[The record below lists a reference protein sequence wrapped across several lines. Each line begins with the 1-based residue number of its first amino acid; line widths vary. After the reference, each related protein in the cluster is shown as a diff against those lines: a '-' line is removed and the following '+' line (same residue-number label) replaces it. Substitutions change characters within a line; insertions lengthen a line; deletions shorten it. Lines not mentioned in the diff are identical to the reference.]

1 MRPVANREAAYRVTA
16 AEPALQFQCFG
27 GEGAGGL
34 YGAGVFGA
42 QGVEAGGG
50 QGLLL
55 ATDSI

>member
-34 YGAGVFGA
+34 DGVRVMVVA
-42 QGVEAGGG
+42 EAPRTNI
-50 QGLLL
+50 GL
-55 ATDSI
+55 